1 MTQPIRNLRLRSFTA
16 SALASTTANNGDVYY
31 DSTAKTLRIFDAATV
46 GGTALARADLANVTN
61 STVSTKVA
69 ASGVLTWNNITGKP
83 QFSTVSTSGQYSD
96 LSGKPTIPSLGS
108 VTVTGTAI
116 DSTDSS
122 AISFTPAVV
131 FNSDI
136 TVENDIT
143 VRGELRTQSGQRYA
157 TETLVNSLISQ
168 APIDYNNLLNLPA
181 AFLGLSD
188 LQMSVGV
195 AINEFSIDPTFAD
208 NSTSAVPTESAVRT
222 YIDRRLG
229 FEADGTPLA
238 AEFKIGPEYAFTE
251 DPTFTGVTSLGYQ
264 NIQPG
269 GSTQGTATEITAN
282 LAHILNS
289 AASGGIILPAGQPY
303 GTRITV
309 RNSAAGARNVYP
321 PIGEEVQGA
330 GSVDAALSQPGL
342 SWREYI
348 KTENPLGSG
357 ADLWWVLTPT

>member
-1 MTQPIRNLRLRSFTA
+1 MYQ
-16 SALASTTANNGDVYY
+16 GV
-31 DSTAKTLRIFDAATV
+31 TV
-46 GGTALARADLANVTN
+46 DE
-61 STVSTKVA
+61 
-69 ASGVLTWNNITGKP
+69 
-83 QFSTVSTSGQYSD
+83 FST
-96 LSGKPTIPSLGS
+96 
-108 VTVTGTAI
+108 
-116 DSTDSS
+116 
-122 AISFTPAVV
+122 
-131 FNSDI
+131 
-136 TVENDIT
+136 
-143 VRGELRTQSGQRYA
+143 
-157 TETLVNSLISQ
+157 
-168 APIDYNNLLNLPA
+168 
-181 AFLGLSD
+181 
-188 LQMSVGV
+188 
-195 AINEFSIDPTFAD
+195 DPTFTD
-208 NSTSAVPTESAVRT
+208 NSTSALPTESAVRA

-229 FEADGTPLA
+229 FDSEGVPVSGQN
-238 AEFKIGPEYAFTE
+238 KIGPEYAFTE

-321 PIGEEVQGA
+321 PIVEEVQGA

-348 KTENPLGSG
+348 KTENPLRSG